1 LFYEVFINKNIMK
14 IIISELQLKKI
25 KNLLLE
31 EGEAVSIINNGQKL
45 SGKCVKG
52 NCKNGI
58 GNATFSDGSKYS
70 GNWVGGNRTYGK
82 FFDKSAKTTFTGTW
96 SGGLKNGNFTLV
108 DSNGTEFGK
117 YVNNKKQGKWSYK
130 YNNGATSVRTFNNG
144 KVTYYSDS
152 DGHKESED
160 ASGNFYQVDSYGR
173 KTYYDANG
181 NSYTVDA
188 NGTKISKDASG
199 NETIVYADGD
209 KRTSSAD
216 GTNYIVSDLGNGEK
230 RYNSYEREDDG
241 SLANDYAIEKRIKSG
256 GGFEYYS
263 GNLKNGKLNGNGK
276 VCKSLD
282 ETTMVLAGCVSATF
296 LNGKRVYK
304 DTTASGLNKCSRY
317 TDCSTKTTNDKYFKC
332 DSCEKIGTLQ
342 ACLKIKNPNLVADN
356 KWGPNTESALNK
368 LGYSSVSGIT
378 DTDIT
383 KICGGTS
390 ETMPVSERDLRRLV
404 SRVINENKKED
415 TMKYFES
422 VGNDIQKSVLK
433 AVRTAVDPYRI
444 RNHPNYFKQVCEYV
458 WGDVEWGDEL
468 PSKRDFIKFMKRDFA
483 DQIEN
488 HHFHL
493 AK

>member
-1 LFYEVFINKNIMK
+1 MK

-52 NCKNGI
+52 DCKNGI

-82 FFDKSAKTTFTGTW
+82 FFDKSVAETLTGTW
-96 SGGLKNGNFTLV
+96 SGGLKNGNFTV
-108 DSNGTEFGK
+108 VYRYGTKGFGK
-117 YVNNKKQGKWSYK
+117 YVNNKKQGKWEYK
-130 YNNGATSVRTFNNG
+130 WADGSPSVETYNNGKLTYQSDYKGNKTSTDAAGN
-144 KVTYYSDS
+144 TYD
-152 DGHKESED
+152 
-160 ASGNFYQVDSYGR
+160 V
-173 KTYYDANG
+173 DANG
-181 NSYTVDA
+181 NKTYTDASGKQYTVDA
-188 NGTKISKDASG
+188 NGTKTSIDAAG
-199 NETIVYADGD
+199 NTYQVDGD
-209 KRTSSAD
+209 GIKTSTDAA
-216 GTNYIVSDLGNGEK
+216 GNTYRVVDLGNGEK
-230 RYNSYEREDDG
+230 RYNSYNVTTD
-241 SLANDYAIEKRIKSG
+241 NPYDYAIEKKIKSG

-263 GNLKNGKLNGNGK
+263 GNLNKEYELNGNGK

-304 DTTASGLNKCSRY
+304 DTNASGLNKCSRY
-317 TDCSTKTTNDKYFKC
+317 ADCSTKTTNDKYFKC

-342 ACLKIKNPNLVADN
+342 ACLKIKNPNLIADK

-404 SRVINENKKED
+404 RRIVNEGMFENSLYSDIMDVIKNSNSSHEETVSILRNIVDEMTLSRKVRRGA
-415 TMKYFES
+415 ES
-422 VGNDIQKSVLK
+422 RFRD
-433 AVRTAVDPYRI
+433 
-444 RNHPNYFKQVCEYV
+444 
-458 WGDVEWGDEL
+458 DV
-468 PSKRDFIKFMKRDFA
+468 
-483 DQIEN
+483 
-488 HHFHL
+488 
-493 AK
+493 

>member
-1 LFYEVFINKNIMK
+1 MK

-31 EGEAVSIINNGQKL
+31 EGEAVSIINHGVKL

-52 NCKNGI
+52 DCKNGI
-58 GNATFSDGSKYS
+58 GNATFSNGSKYS

-82 FFDKSAKTTFTGTW
+82 FFDKTVTATYTGTW
-96 SGGLKNGNFTLV
+96 SGGLKNGNFTV
-108 DSNGTEFGK
+108 VHSNGTKSFGK
-117 YVNNKKQGKWSYK
+117 YVNDKQQGKWSYK
-130 YNNGATSVRTFNNG
+130 YNDGSTSVKTYNNG
-144 KVTYYSDS
+144 KQTYYSDS

-160 ASGNFYQVDSYGR
+160 ASGN
-173 KTYYDANG
+173 KT
-181 NSYTVDA
+181 T
-188 NGTKISKDASG
+188 
-199 NETIVYADGD
+199 VYADGD
-209 KRTSSAD
+209 KKTSSAD
-216 GTNYIVSDLGNGEK
+216 GTNYRVSDLGNGEK
-230 RYNSYEREDDG
+230 RYNSYKRGSDG
-241 SLANDYAIEKRIKSG
+241 NIIGNDYAIEKRIKSG

-263 GNLKNGKLNGNGK
+263 GNLNSENKLNGNGK

-444 RNHPNYFKQVCEYV
+444 RNHPNYFK
-458 WGDVEWGDEL
+458 
-468 PSKRDFIKFMKRDFA
+468 
-483 DQIEN
+483 
-488 HHFHL
+488 
-493 AK
+493 